1 MSERSESSYDM
12 FISQA
17 RANRAWVEGYLPMS
31 LTKSAPS
38 CAKDLLQPPFCP
50 RLGACGERSVGYTSR
65 STSIRTPRSSCCAIT
80 CRAGVGHCASGGF
93 RTRMRVVRLGG
104 FCRLSPVLQEGFATT
119 ATRCPRGC
127 TNRCI

>member
-50 RLGACGERSVGYTSR
+50 RLGACGERSVGYLR
-65 STSIRTPRSSCCAIT
+65 PAQR
-80 CRAGVGHCASGGF
+80 
-93 RTRMRVVRLGG
+93 RVHQQVYLY
-104 FCRLSPVLQEGFATT
+104 SYPQELLL
-119 ATRCPRGC
+119 R
-127 TNRCI
+127 NHV